1 MNQPA
6 DNTLTGLRR
15 LLAVEL
21 PLDGVG
27 PDQRDAVRRA
37 LRAAD
42 APRLRAVARAVV
54 GELLR
59 SGRLLRVAIEAGAG
73 RNAGPFVLVPGT
85 TRLIDLGPLGG
96 DAPWAVAALP
106 TPVLPPLEGAPELG
120 EITELLGAME
130 FAQDLETADLR
141 AADKGSILAG
151 VLRLVGRFV
160 PQFDL
165 NLQLPAGEA
174 APDDGDRVFALDST
188 SRGAGW
194 QALRPAGHSVWIP
207 GPAELPEPVR
217 LRHAERHGTPPDC
230 GVAVP
235 LWEPVRPGDGPEQ
248 AAEAGLLY
256 LTACGDWGRE
266 PLLRLAER
274 LSRFVT
280 RRWQSQR
287 DVNLRIHRDGLTGV
301 FNRAYFDSQFPL
313 ELERAR
319 RSQGPL
325 TLVLAD
331 LDHFKA
337 VNDRYGHPAGDRVLR
352 MMARRLQDAL
362 RRIDHVCRVGG
373 EEFALI
379 LTDTPAEAAHE
390 VVSRLLDAE
399 YSETVDEDGHGR
411 PLRVTFSAGAVTFP
425 GAGLDPFELY
435 RKADAM
441 LYLSKDLGRDQCHF
455 WDNDGQHLRLVP
467 RPR

>member
-1 MNQPA
+1 MS
-6 DNTLTGLRR
+6 LTGLRR
-15 LLAVEL
+15 LLAQEL

-37 LRAAD
+37 LRAGDPA
-42 APRLRAVARAVV
+42 RLRAVARAVV

-59 SGRLLRVAIEAGAG
+59 SGRLLRVAVEGTGHPGGAY
-73 RNAGPFVLVPGT
+73 VLVAGT
-85 TRLIDLGPLGG
+85 TRLIDLGQLGP
-96 DAPWAVAALP
+96 DAPQVVIPAPAPGGTPAAND
-106 TPVLPPLEGAPELG
+106 LG
-120 EITELLGAME
+120 DVSELLGAME
-130 FAQDLETADLR
+130 FAQDLEIADLR
-141 AADKGSILAG
+141 TADKGNILAG

-165 NLQLPAGEA
+165 HLQLPAGES
-174 APDDGDRVFALDST
+174 APDDGEHVFALGPAT
-188 SRGAGW
+188 RGEGW
-194 QALRPAGHSVWIP
+194 QSLRPAGHSVWIP
-207 GPAELPEPVR
+207 TAAELPAHVR
-217 LRHAERHGTPPDC
+217 QTHQRRRGQAPTC

-235 LWEPVRPGDGPEQ
+235 LWEPARPGEPGEAPV
-248 AAEAGLLY
+248 EAGLLY
-256 LTACGDWGRE
+256 LTAAGDWGRE

-280 RRWQSQR
+280 RRWQNQR
-287 DVNLRIHRDGLTGV
+287 EVNLRIHRDGLTGA
-301 FNRAYFDSQFPL
+301 FNRAYFDSQFPI
-313 ELERAR
+313 EIERAR

-331 LDHFKA
+331 LDHFKS
-337 VNDRYGHPAGDRVLR
+337 VNDRHGHPAGDRVLR
-352 MMARRLQDAL
+352 MVARRLQDQL

-379 LTDTPAEAAHE
+379 LPDTPAEAAHE
-390 VVSRLLDAE
+390 VVGRLLDAD
-399 YSETVDEDGHGR
+399 YLETVDEGGQGR
-411 PLRVTFSAGAVTFP
+411 SLRVTFSAGAVTFP

-455 WDNDGQHLRLVP
+455 WDSEGHHLRLTP

>member
-1 MNQPA
+1 M
-6 DNTLTGLRR
+6 DMSLTGLRR
-15 LLAVEL
+15 LLALEL

-27 PDQRDAVRRA
+27 PEQRDAVRRA
-37 LRAAD
+37 LRAGDPA
-42 APRLRAVARAVV
+42 RLRAVARAVV

-59 SGRLLRVAIEAGAG
+59 SGRLLRVAVEGAG
-73 RNAGPFVLVPGT
+73 QPGAAYVLVAGS
-85 TRLIDLGPLGG
+85 TRLIDLSLLGP
-96 DAPWAVAALP
+96 DAPRVVVPLQTLELTTATTDLGDVAD
-106 TPVLPPLEGAPELG
+106 
-120 EITELLGAME
+120 LLGAME
-130 FAQDLETADLR
+130 FAQDLEIADLR
-141 AADKGSILAG
+141 TADKGSILAG

-165 NLQLPAGEA
+165 HLQLPAGEN
-174 APDDGDRVFALDST
+174 APDDSDHVFALGPAT
-188 SRGAGW
+188 RTEGW
-194 QALRPAGHSVWIP
+194 QSLRPAGHSVWIP
-207 GPAELPEPVR
+207 SAAELPAHIREQYQSRRGQP
-217 LRHAERHGTPPDC
+217 ATC

-235 LWEPVRPGDGPEQ
+235 LWEPVRPGDGAEP

-256 LTACGDWGRE
+256 LTAAGDWGRE

-280 RRWQSQR
+280 RRWQNQR
-287 DVNLRIHRDGLTGV
+287 EVNLRIHKDGLTGA
-301 FNRAYFDSQFPL
+301 FNRAYFDSQFPI
-313 ELERAR
+313 EIERAR

-331 LDHFKA
+331 LDHFKG
-337 VNDRYGHPAGDRVLR
+337 VNDRYGHQAGDRVLR
-352 MMARRLQDAL
+352 MMARRLQEAL

-379 LTDTPAEAAHE
+379 LPDTPAEAAHE
-390 VVSRLLDAE
+390 VVGRLLDAD
-399 YSETVDEDGHGR
+399 YLETVDEDGQSR
-411 PLRVTFSAGAVTFP
+411 SARVTFSAGAVTFP

-455 WDNDGQHLRLVP
+455 WDTEGHHLRLTP

>member
-1 MNQPA
+1 M
-6 DNTLTGLRR
+6 DTSLTGLRR
-15 LLAVEL
+15 LLAMDL

-27 PDQRDAVRRA
+27 PDQRDAIRRA
-37 LRAAD
+37 LRAGD
-42 APRLRAVARAVV
+42 PVRLRAVARAVV

-59 SGRLLRVAIEAGAG
+59 SGRLLRVAVEGGAHAGG
-73 RNAGPFVLVPGT
+73 SYVLVAGT
-85 TRLIDLGPLGG
+85 TRLVDLGLLGP
-96 DAPWAVAALP
+96 DAPQVAV
-106 TPVLPPLEGAPELG
+106 PPLPAGAFDMTTDLG
-120 EITELLGAME
+120 DVTELLGAME
-130 FAQDLETADLR
+130 FAQDLEIADLR
-141 AADKGSILAG
+141 TADKGNILAG

-165 NLQLPAGEA
+165 HLQLPMGEA
-174 APDDGDRVFALDST
+174 APEDGEHVFSLGPAT
-188 SRGAGW
+188 RAEGW
-194 QALRPAGHSVWIP
+194 QSLRPAGHSVWIP
-207 GPAELPEPVR
+207 TAAELPAHVR
-217 LRHAERHGTPPDC
+217 EQHQRRRGQAPTC

-235 LWEPVRPGDGPEQ
+235 LWEPARPGENPEP

-256 LTACGDWGRE
+256 LTAAGDWGRE

-280 RRWQSQR
+280 RRWQNQR
-287 DVNLRIHRDGLTGV
+287 EVNLRIHKDGLTGA
-301 FNRAYFDSQFPL
+301 FNRAYFDSQFPI
-313 ELERAR
+313 EIERAR
-319 RSQGPL
+319 RSQGTL

-331 LDHFKA
+331 LDHFKS
-337 VNDRYGHPAGDRVLR
+337 VNDRHGHPAGDRVLR
-352 MMARRLQDAL
+352 MMARRLQDQL

-379 LTDTPAEAAHE
+379 LPDTPAEAAHE
-390 VVSRLLDAE
+390 VVGRLLDADYLE
-399 YSETVDEDGHGR
+399 SVEEGGQGR

-455 WDNDGQHLRLVP
+455 WDSEGHHLRLTP